1 MARLLLLEEVD
12 EGAARL
18 VALRPSTGERWVL
31 FRSEHP
37 FPLRPSVH
45 ASGTR
50 VALDAVSRNVLRGEY
65 RARVG
70 VLNLESGS
78 MSWLRQSL
86 DPRWRIGGAV
96 FDDRGERLCVEGAY
110 AGAPLTELYV
120 YSVTVDGAGLHE
132 AVVAGVAQHAG
143 LGAASPR
150 FLAGGTGLVYLQNAR
165 PDGAW
170 EVHALD
176 LERPGDSAASMGG
189 RAPSVADER
198 LTDGAHAIPET
209 GIAVNARRGRV
220 FYAAHARGKT
230 RQRVR
235 WTPLDG
241 GGIVDLGREHLRIEE
256 LAVAPDGES
265 VVYAADGQVWLG
277 DVDSCEVVPLLGGD
291 ATCSHRGL
299 LFDDDGRTLWVST
312 TTDDG
317 ATLRR
322 VDIESR
328 VATDVVTFGPGI
340 SVVSA
345 RSFPDEAAAER
356 ALALLP
362 EAGLVQTAER
372 PTADAAHDTVVTRT
386 SPSETLLDEH
396 HPLEEAATDP
406 RRPLEPVTVRTRLDE
421 EALPDHAVTS
431 VAPLKA
437 ARAPESA
444 PVAATPSRPDPA
456 VDFVAFVAYA
466 AESGAAASLLCGLEA
481 EPVRFNDRVRAA
493 ATDALKALCAARA
506 SDDSVVSSL
515 VHTLGAA
522 GYLRLGECEA
532 TLAQLAGAA
541 RARLSRAPGLPE
553 VEEYYA
559 LVVLKALRARGGFD
573 FDATFEA
580 YEALLTQAA
589 EAMDASEEA
598 GARVLRLLS
607 ENFCADV
614 QRATERP
621 AAAAVAAALGSAPP
635 PAAPALLTER
645 SSKARG
651 TLLGAPAPTTTSNR
665 VPTASMP
672 VSGGATAAA
681 LAAPQPEADDEVGDS
696 WDWAHARALAESR
709 ASGPPARAPAPTPTP
724 TPAPLIARSSL
735 DAFSPLGTP
744 APRPQRPTDAIT
756 QSFTPR
762 VTSSPFE
769 APATLLAID
778 LPEPLPP
785 APVSLS
791 AVAVVAGIGGL
802 TQCIA
807 GISLGTLFMLLG
819 AVVAVGGLGLLA
831 DRRWGFVV
839 SLSALTLDVAYLL
852 WFAAR
857 APKTWMS
864 SSGVMAFAVVA
875 GVCAALLLRRDIR
888 GRFGDTRRVRL

>member
-70 VLNLESGS
+70 VLNLETGS

-110 AGAPLTELYV
+110 GGAPLTELYV
-120 YSVTVDGAGLHE
+120 YDVKLDGAGLHE
-132 AVVAGVAQHAG
+132 TVVAGAAQHAG

-150 FLAGGTGLVYLQNAR
+150 FLPGGTGLVYLQNAR

-176 LERPGDSAASMGG
+176 LERSGDSAASMGG

-209 GIAVNARRGRV
+209 GIAVNGRRGRV
-220 FYAAHARGKT
+220 FYAAHARGRT

-256 LAVAPDGES
+256 LAVAPDGET

-277 DVDSCEVVPLLGGD
+277 DVDSCEVIPLLGGD

-312 TTDDG
+312 TADDG

-322 VDIESR
+322 IDLETR
-328 VATDVVTFGPGI
+328 VAADVVTFGPGV

-345 RSFPDEAAAER
+345 LSFPDEGAAER

-372 PTADAAHDTVVTRT
+372 PITDASHDTAVTR
-386 SPSETLLDEH
+386 SAPAETLLDGPN
-396 HPLEEAATDP
+396 PLDEAATDP
-406 RRPLEPVTVRTRLDE
+406 RRTLEPVTVRTLLDDVS
-421 EALPDHAVTS
+421 LPDHAVTNVVS
-431 VAPLKA
+431 LRSPPA
-437 ARAPESA
+437 ASP
-444 PVAATPSRPDPA
+444 PDPA
-456 VDFVAFVAYA
+456 SDFIAFVSHA
-466 AESGAAASLLCGLEA
+466 AESGAASSLLGGLEA
-481 EPVRFNDRVRAA
+481 EPVRFNERIRAA
-493 ATDALKALCAARA
+493 ASNAVKALCAIRA

-515 VHTLGAA
+515 VHALGAA
-522 GYLRLGECEA
+522 GYLRLGECES
-532 TLAQLAGAA
+532 TLSQVVVGA

-553 VEEYYA
+553 IEEYFA
-559 LVVLKALRARGGFD
+559 LAVLKTLRARGGFD

-589 EAMDASEEA
+589 EAMDAGEEA

-621 AAAAVAAALGSAPP
+621 AGAAVAAALASAPP
-635 PAAPALLTER
+635 PAAPASPLDR
-645 SSKARG
+645 PSKARG
-651 TLLGAPAPTTTSNR
+651 TLLGAPAPTTASNR
-665 VPTASMP
+665 V
-672 VSGGATAAA
+672 TAAA
-681 LAAPQPEADDEVGDS
+681 LATPQADADDEVGDS

-709 ASGPPARAPAPTPTP
+709 TSASPAPALAPPPTPTP
-724 TPAPLIARSSL
+724 RPLAARSSL
-735 DAFSPLGTP
+735 DAFAPLGTP
-744 APRPQRPTDAIT
+744 APRPQRPTDAPS

-762 VTSSPFE
+762 VASSPFE
-769 APATLLAID
+769 APATLLSID
-778 LPEPLPP
+778 LPTPLPP

-791 AVAVVAGIGGL
+791 TVAVVAGLGGL
-802 TQCIA
+802 TQCVA

-819 AVVAVGGLGLLA
+819 ALVAVGGVGLLA
-831 DRRWGFVV
+831 DRRWGFIV
-839 SLSALTLDVAYLL
+839 SLGALALDVAYLF

-857 APKTWMS
+857 GPKTWMP
-864 SSGVMAFAVVA
+864 SSGVFAFAVVA
-875 GVCAALLLRRDIR
+875 AVCAAVLLRQDIR